1 MLKKLF
7 LLFIMSCSSFIHPHK
22 ICSRKG
28 CINNMASK
36 GVSLIK
42 LDGANVTAD
51 TETTA
56 KSTSTAQLSLHFY
69 GPISED
75 SCLELTQALFSL
87 DKQAKY
93 QKVENPQINPII
105 ELHIQSSG
113 GSLMPAFY
121 VCDVIKQIDTPVH
134 TYVDGFVASAAS
146 LISVCGQKRF
156 ITKYSSMLIHQ
167 LKGATSGK
175 FNEIKDEFSNLGVFM
190 EKVCDI
196 YTENSNLNRSKLEDL
211 LSSDIWLDS
220 KTCLEYGLVDELI

>member
-7 LLFIMSCSSFIHPHK
+7 LLFIVSCNSFILPRQT
-22 ICSRKG
+22 CNRKL
-28 CINNMASK
+28 CRSSMVNMVEYTTPSIKVDNNA
-36 GVSLIK
+36 
-42 LDGANVTAD
+42 DANIT
-51 TETTA
+51 
-56 KSTSTAQLSLHFY
+56 SGGMSTAQLSLHFY
-69 GPISED
+69 GPISEG
-75 SCLELTQALFSL
+75 SCLELTQALFAL

-93 QKVENPQINPII
+93 QKIEHPNLKPVI
-105 ELHIQSSG
+105 ELHIQSG
-113 GSLMPAFY
+113 GGALMPAFY

-167 LKGATSGK
+167 LTGATSGK

-196 YTENSNLNRSKLEDL
+196 YSENSNINRSKLEDL

-220 KTCLEYGLVDELI
+220 DTCLLYGLVDEMV

>member
-1 MLKKLF
+1 MLKKIF
-7 LLFIMSCSSFIHPHK
+7 FLFIMSCSSFIHPHK
-22 ICSRKG
+22 ICSRNG
-28 CINNMASK
+28 CVNNMAGK
-36 GVSLIK
+36 TVSMIK
-42 LDGANVTAD
+42 LDGTNTTTD
-51 TETTA
+51 IETTT
-56 KSTSTAQLSLHFY
+56 KPTNTAQLSVHLY

-93 QKVENPQINPII
+93 QKVDNPQINPVI
-105 ELHIQSSG
+105 ELHIQSGG

-146 LISVCGQKRF
+146 LISVCGEKRF

-196 YTENSNLNRSKLEDL
+196 YSTHSSINRTKLEDL

-220 KTCLEYGLVDELI
+220 KTCLEYGLVDELV

>member
-1 MLKKLF
+1 
-7 LLFIMSCSSFIHPHK
+7 MSCSSFIYPQNL
-22 ICSRKG
+22 CNRKG
-28 CINNMASK
+28 CINNVVSK
-36 GVSLIK
+36 STSLIK
-42 LDGANVTAD
+42 LDGANITAN
-51 TETTA
+51 TEITDNPTH
-56 KSTSTAQLSLHFY
+56 SSQLSVHLY

-93 QKVENPQINPII
+93 QKIDNPQLNPVI
-105 ELHIQSSG
+105 ELHIQSGG

-121 VCDVIKQIDTPVH
+121 VCDVIKQIDTPVY

-196 YTENSNLNRSKLEDL
+196 YSTHSNINRSKLEDL

-220 KTCLEYGLVDELI
+220 NTCLEYGLVDELI